1 MSFVAIRAGIKSVL
15 DTMVLDASPVIYQV
29 LDGEQFNDAV
39 VINAFPCVEI
49 VRINDEPNY
58 FTNLEDMHTYVFAI
72 NVYLRTDN
80 IDRPSVEKQG
90 EAVVDA
96 ILQEFTSVANITL
109 GGVADGRIMPVS
121 AQSAF
126 TTWKGEQVRKEQIV
140 IRARKIMDMT

>member
-15 DTMVLDASPVIYQV
+15 DAMVEDETPVINAV
-29 LDGEQFNDAV
+29 LNGEQFSDAA
-39 VINAFPCVEI
+39 VIDAFPCAEI
-49 VRINDEPNY
+49 VRVNDEPSY

-72 NVYLRTDN
+72 NVYLRTEN
-80 IDRPSVEKQG
+80 IDRAAVELEG

-96 ILQEFTSVANITL
+96 ILQEFTSTANISL

-126 TTWKGEQVRKEQIV
+126 TTWKGQQVRKEQIV

>member
-15 DTMVLDASPVIYQV
+15 DTMVLEDTPVINAV
-29 LDGEQFNDAV
+29 LNGEQFSDAA
-39 VINAFPCVEI
+39 VIDAFPCAEI
-49 VRINDEPNY
+49 VRVNDEPSY

-80 IDRPSVEKQG
+80 IDRAAVEMEG

-96 ILQEFTSVANITL
+96 ILQEFTSVANIHL

-126 TTWKGEQVRKEQIV
+126 TTWKGQQVRKEQIV